1 VLKKGQI
8 VDRGLDPKN
17 EAELVVELDR
27 YRPHRVFDP
36 RSFDADVETVAHLA
50 FVLCVQFAARES
62 GYVVRL
68 HGMDRRARQVLIDR
82 LQIRLFAKDDVGS
95 VFALV
100 HTPVISGG
108 EVFVNRAAQPGQ
120 IVQPLIGFVSLPR
133 RWRCAAL
140 FASPRCA

>member
-50 FVLCVQFAARES
+50 FVLRVQFAARES
-62 GYVVRL
+62 GYL
-68 HGMDRRARQVLIDR
+68 CG
-82 LQIRLFAKDDVGS
+82 
-95 VFALV
+95 
-100 HTPVISGG
+100 
-108 EVFVNRAAQPGQ
+108 
-120 IVQPLIGFVSLPR
+120 VSLG
-133 RWRCAAL
+133 
-140 FASPRCA
+140 